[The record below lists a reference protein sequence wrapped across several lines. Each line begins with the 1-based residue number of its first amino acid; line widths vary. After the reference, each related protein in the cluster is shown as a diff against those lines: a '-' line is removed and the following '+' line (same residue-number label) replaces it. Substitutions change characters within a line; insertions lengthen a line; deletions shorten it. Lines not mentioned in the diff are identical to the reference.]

1 MCDSISLTRGVLY
14 NCCNCIC
21 LCPTRFASIPHSFD
35 MMGGYSV
42 ISRCLFICFL
52 LPHSFITHQKE
63 MSALD
68 CWEIPNRSNTQFR
81 KHPVHR
87 SYSLLL
93 TTQFYKHYQTSP
105 DIWLKLQ
112 RLPSHIVIINFIYSF
127 LSQISTLPTLKLSP
141 RVLL

>member
-1 MCDSISLTRGVLY
+1 MCDNISVTRGVLY
-14 NCCNCIC
+14 NCCNCIVYVPLDLPDLDHTALIWWEVT
-21 LCPTRFASIPHSFD
+21 LCNLFNLI
-35 MMGGYSV
+35 Y
-42 ISRCLFICFL
+42 LFICFL

-68 CWEIPNRSNTQFR
+68 CWEIQNRSNTQFR
-81 KHPVHR
+81 KHSVHR

-112 RLPSHIVIINFIYSF
+112 RLPSHIVIINFIFFSKPKFYF
-127 LSQISTLPTLKLSP
+127 VHP
-141 RVLL
+141 